1 MSADPISIL
10 GGESVY
16 CINEGQVKDAK
27 KLAYED
33 EEASPKIQALLKQL
47 EAEMSRKERASL
59 AFTLIERLRETKD

>member
-33 EEASPKIQALLKQL
+33 EESSPKIQSLLKSGQPL
-47 EAEMSRKERASL
+47 CSHIYSVMMV
-59 AFTLIERLRETKD
+59 T

>member
-33 EEASPKIQALLKQL
+33 EES
-47 EAEMSRKERASL
+47 
-59 AFTLIERLRETKD
+59 